1 MQVGPAA
8 TNHQI
13 SEAAKI
19 VVFGGSAG
27 AIPVLQTIVRNLS
40 PSIPAALFVVVH
52 LSPDSPSFLAEILQR
67 EGGPKVVQASDCAQ
81 FDMST
86 VYVAPPDRHLQIRD
100 GIMRLNRGPREN
112 RSRPAIDPL
121 FRSAARSYGNRVI
134 AVLLSGTLDDGVA
147 GLQAVTH
154 AGGKVIVL
162 DPSDTRFPQMP
173 ENAIRYDHPDHIL
186 GSDEIAAM
194 IERLVKEPAMNA
206 NQNEDKSDVKN
217 LEKPSVYICPD
228 CGGPL
233 ALVDEERGLPKFR
246 CRVGH
251 AYSLKA
257 LIAAQN
263 DALESALWAAIRSLE
278 ENAELKRKAATA
290 QFGETQHGV
299 RLREDAASQMEHAD
313 LLRRLVLG
321 KLIPGRT
328 A

>member
-1 MQVGPAA
+1 M
-8 TNHQI
+8 
-13 SEAAKI
+13 
-19 VVFGGSAG
+19 
-27 AIPVLQTIVRNLS
+27 IVRSSTCRRFMWLRPTVICKS
-40 PSIPAALFVVVH
+40 GTGSCVSIVGRVKIAAG
-52 LSPDSPSFLAEILQR
+52 R
-67 EGGPKVVQASDCAQ
+67 
-81 FDMST
+81 
-86 VYVAPPDRHLQIRD
+86 
-100 GIMRLNRGPREN
+100 RLT
-112 RSRPAIDPL
+112 L
-121 FRSAARSYGNRVI
+121 CSAARHVVMGTAVI

-173 ENAIRYDHPDHIL
+173 ENAVRYDHPDHIL